1 MEIWD
6 GSRGRGAT
14 ATVIP
19 LKVLG
24 LTLVELSTLPGYLAG
39 TQPHKLSVSPSIQ
52 LPVGFQAPRETWAA
66 RAQGAMSQVTFP
78 LQQCPGPQSTPELL
92 LCGTATDFQASSE
105 VSPQSLNF
113 PVSREKWRG
122 PSSSCYSCTDC
133 HCLEGLW
140 QEPQPLASPSQV
152 LKEAR
157 AVKDS
162 QPASNILPSP

>member
-6 GSRGRGAT
+6 GSRGRGST

-39 TQPHKLSVSPSIQ
+39 TQPHKLSVSVSIQ
-52 LPVGFQAPRETWAA
+52 HPVGCQAPRETWAA

-78 LQQCPGPQSTPELL
+78 LQQRPGPQSTPELL

-122 PSSSCYSCTDC
+122 SLFHLLQLHRLPLFGGALAGAPALSLSLSGPQGGKSS
-133 HCLEGLW
+133 
-140 QEPQPLASPSQV
+140 
-152 LKEAR
+152 
-157 AVKDS
+157 
-162 QPASNILPSP
+162 